1 MDRVVSFCLSVKV
14 SLSRAEGVTK
24 KAMHVLPG
32 THSISVVS
40 GWYTEREAWGRE
52 EQWREQFADRR
63 ELK

>member
-1 MDRVVSFCLSVKV
+1 MDRVVNFCLSVKV

-52 EQWREQFADRR
+52 EQW
-63 ELK
+63 